1 MIFFFLFLYSV
12 LWNGGYR
19 VVSRPVMCYN
29 FVAADNGKSGIVKE
43 KIKTTTTTEN
53 PNMFILRELWTRQSG
68 EPNWRKGTAA
78 REYMLSNQPGI
89 MRTTPI
95 LRTRNFPEIPQNPT
109 GQSSR

>member
-1 MIFFFLFLYSV
+1 M
-12 LWNGGYR
+12 R
-19 VVSRPVMCYN
+19 
-29 FVAADNGKSGIVKE
+29 E
-43 KIKTTTTTEN
+43 KIVFSPGSFFHGTKANLKIGDLIITGKKIIKIIEN